1 MEKAK
6 IIKTVQIFLL
16 LFVVLTVF
24 IVSELLYMA
33 NNIPYYLVEYYF
45 SKALNSAEMNR
56 GTESIDNLFK
66 SANFI
71 ISNNSRKY
79 PDFIPPKYYPK
90 ISNSEIEVKVA
101 EVLEKIPISIDP
113 TSRLILVFYR
123 LGLVASS
130 SSDASLALELWQTAS
145 YIDPEL
151 SHIYVETAN
160 LFLIQGNSEK
170 SYEVIN
176 TCMKLMSPKK
186 HCEDYKANLLDK
198 GVIEKV
204 GFLDRE
210 LNKLYGI

>member
-1 MEKAK
+1 LEKAK

-79 PDFIPPKYYPK
+79 PDFIPPKY
-90 ISNSEIEVKVA
+90 
-101 EVLEKIPISIDP
+101 
-113 TSRLILVFYR
+113 
-123 LGLVASS
+123 
-130 SSDASLALELWQTAS
+130 
-145 YIDPEL
+145 
-151 SHIYVETAN
+151 
-160 LFLIQGNSEK
+160 
-170 SYEVIN
+170 
-176 TCMKLMSPKK
+176 
-186 HCEDYKANLLDK
+186 
-198 GVIEKV
+198 
-204 GFLDRE
+204 
-210 LNKLYGI
+210 